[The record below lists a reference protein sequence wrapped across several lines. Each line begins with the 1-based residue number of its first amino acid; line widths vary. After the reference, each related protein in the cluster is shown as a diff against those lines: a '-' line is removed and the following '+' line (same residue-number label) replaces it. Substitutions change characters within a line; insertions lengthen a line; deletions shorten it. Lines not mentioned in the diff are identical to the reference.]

1 MNSLN
6 KTFLPTNNYMTRN
19 WFIID
24 CKGQRLGRL
33 ATIVASLLKGKLKPH
48 YYPSS
53 DIGDS
58 IILINADSIIVDK
71 EKKHYIVNNPGR
83 PGHALKIKKVSDC
96 LPKFTIERAVKGML
110 SRTEKKRL
118 MGRLRIY
125 KDANHL
131 HQAQNPIE
139 INIANFYAGSEI
151 GEKMTNF
158 N

>member
-6 KTFLPTNNYMTRN
+6 KTFLPTYNYTNRN

-33 ATIVASLLKGKLKPH
+33 ATIVASLLKGKTKPH
-48 YYPSS
+48 YHPSI

-58 IILINADSIIVDK
+58 IILINADSIVVDK

-83 PGHALKIKKVSDC
+83 PGHALKIKKVSDS
-96 LPKFTIERAVKGML
+96 LPKFTIERAIKGML
-110 SRTEKKRL
+110 STTEKKRL
-118 MGRLRIY
+118 MSRVRIY
-125 KDANHL
+125 NDTNHL

-139 INIANFYAGSEI
+139 INISNIYENPDISSRLTTSI
-151 GEKMTNF
+151 
-158 N
+158 

>member
-6 KTFLPTNNYMTRN
+6 KTFLPTQNYTNRN

-33 ATIVASLLKGKLKPH
+33 ATVVASLLKGKTKPH
-48 YYPSS
+48 YYPSI

-71 EKKHYIVNNPGR
+71 DKKHYIVNNPGR
-83 PGHALKIKKVSDC
+83 PGHSLKIKKVSDS
-96 LPKFTIERAVKGML
+96 LPKFTIERAIKGML
-110 SRTEKKRL
+110 STTEKKRL
-118 MGRLRIY
+118 ITRVRIY
-125 KDANHL
+125 NDTNHL

-139 INIANFYAGSEI
+139 INVSNIYKNSNI
-151 GEKMTNF
+151 SSIMTNSI
-158 N
+158 